1 MTRQEPI
8 REPEPPA
15 TERSRTTALHRR
27 DKGHGDEDPDLAR
40 LGVSKGHRSPAS
52 AQRHE
57 GGTTVAPSDPEP
69 AQDNRAC
76 ASLATPPQIG
86 IEHPSLASPEPSSGE

>member
-27 DKGHGDEDPDLAR
+27 GKGHGDEDPDLAR
-40 LGVSKGHRSPAS
+40 PELSKGHRSPTP
-52 AQRHE
+52 AQRRE

-69 AQDNRAC
+69 AQENRTP
-76 ASLATPPQIG
+76 ATMATSSQLEAGTPAA
-86 IEHPSLASPEPSSGE
+86 ASPLPSSGE